1 MRAEFEHD
9 EDEDKDRPDLK
20 EGLGMILEGAGLVG
34 KIIVEVHVRPWFHI
48 VLTNGGSTQIHFLI
62 LSFGTK
68 RLNLQH

>member
-9 EDEDKDRPDLK
+9 YDEDKDRPDLE

-34 KIIVEVHVRPWFHI
+34 KIIVEVRPWFHI

-62 LSFGTK
+62 LSFGIK